1 MKHKHELLSGRTSTI
16 ATHLLGLKDNGN
28 TFVSSHQSEVALKA
42 KHLVTLMDLAGHE
55 KYLKTTIAG
64 LSRGM
69 ADYALVLVNSMQSP
83 THMTRHHLKLCVSM
97 GIPVIVVMTKVSDLG
112 LIYVFTV
119 VHRGAF
125 NTLTRNISAL
135 SDRSLPQ
142 PCVPNNQTGNTNNA
156 PISRSGSQTFHHTIQ

>member
-1 MKHKHELLSGRTSTI
+1 VLRKLTEQHIRVAVVGNVDAGKSTLIGSLVSSKLDNGRGLARTHVMKHKHELQSGRTSTI
-16 ATHLLGLKDNGN
+16 ATHLLGLKDNGT

-97 GIPVIVVMTKVSDLG
+97 GIPVIVVMTKVNDLG
-112 LIYVFTV
+112 FYLRFY
-119 VHRGAF
+119 
-125 NTLTRNISAL
+125 LC
-135 SDRSLPQ
+135 P
-142 PCVPNNQTGNTNNA
+142 
-156 PISRSGSQTFHHTIQ
+156 